1 MVKSTSDEH
10 IFKLLEDKKET
21 DKNNNELLKNKF
33 KTDIQER
40 EDVLIENNNKN
51 NFKTIKIDEENNDYD
66 DKSEHLIKLNE
77 SFI

>member
-51 NFKTIKIDEENNDYD
+51 NFKTIIMM
-66 DKSEHLIKLNE
+66 IKVN
-77 SFI
+77 I

>member
-10 IFKLLEDKKET
+10 IFKLLEDKKEI